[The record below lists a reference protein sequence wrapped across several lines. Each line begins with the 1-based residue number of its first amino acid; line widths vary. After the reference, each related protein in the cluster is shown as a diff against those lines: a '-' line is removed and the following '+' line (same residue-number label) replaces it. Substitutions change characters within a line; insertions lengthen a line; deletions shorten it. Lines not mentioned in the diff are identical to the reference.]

1 MRRVVLLVWLTV
13 LWMVLWRQLSLA
25 NLVSGIAVALVV
37 MALYPLAP
45 TGERRHIIRPLHLLF
60 FLAYFARELLESN
73 FVLAR
78 TILSPTS
85 RIRTGIVEVPLPGCS
100 DLVTTL
106 VANAIT
112 LTPGTMTI
120 EVHESP
126 RRLYVHVLD
135 RADIEVTLES
145 IHKLVRVALRAFCTD
160 QTLAGIESAWAKTA
174 MASGRSSDERP
185 GRSDDQDGHKHE
197 ETEPS

>member
-1 MRRVVLLVWLTV
+1 MRRPFLLVWLTV
-13 LWMVLWRQLSLA
+13 LWIVLWRQLSLA
-25 NLVSGIAVALVV
+25 NLVSGVAVALVV
-37 MALYPLAP
+37 LALYPMAP
-45 TGERRHIIRPLHLLF
+45 TGKRRHTVRPLRLLF

-120 EVHESP
+120 EVKENP
-126 RRLYVHVLD
+126 RRLYVHVLH
-135 RADIEVTLES
+135 RADIKVILAS
-145 IHKLVRVALRAFCTD
+145 IHKLVHVALRAFCTD
-160 QTLAGIESAWAKTA
+160 ETLAGIERAWAETA
-174 MASGRSSDERP
+174 IASGRWSDEHTDRSG
-185 GRSDDQDGHKHE
+185 GRDGHEHE
-197 ETEPS
+197 ETERA